1 MGILLP
7 TSAGRF
13 VWRPG
18 SFSLIPTCCT
28 RRSCLIIRRG
38 SICFRTFDTLSWT
51 SCIPIVESSE
61 VLLSRCAWTSL
72 VIRALAAGALTDTVE
87 RHPVSLKRD
96 NPITS
101 AQGYATDVEHAR
113 IFRALVRRRMGRKP
127 GGSGSA
133 LLHRPDIRFDPGAGF
148 LLFESPGA
156 GRCQCLARITTPRSP
171 GQTSGF
177 VARTGISQHR
187 RGMSDDPQQGDLFLT
202 WRDQGQAG
210 LDRFSGHPQKKDGP
224 RVLIVLG
231 L

>member
-113 IFRALVRRRMGRKP
+113 IFRALVREGWAENLVEAALRFCIGQISVSTLVLGFSSLSHLEQAAASVSR
-127 GGSGSA
+127 GSLPREA
-133 LLHRPDIRFDPGAGF
+133 
-148 LLFESPGA
+148 
-156 GRCQCLARITTPRSP
+156 LARLPALWQELASA
-171 GQTSGF
+171 S
-177 VARTGISQHR
+177 TG
-187 RGMSDDPQQGDLFLT
+187 G
-202 WRDQGQAG
+202 A
-210 LDRFSGHPQKKDGP
+210 
-224 RVLIVLG
+224 
-231 L
+231 